1 MLWNGRRLVMYM
13 WDDGVG
19 LVIGLCARVSV
30 MIGMSDDWTCTY
42 SCVSR
47 VASSTSYTAHV
58 IS

>member
-1 MLWNGRRLVMYM
+1 MYM